1 MPSALPMHGIF
12 AGAAIAIL
20 AGVALVLV
28 RAFRGPT
35 AFDRVLAANSIG
47 TKAVILLSLLAFFS
61 GRPEFLDTALV
72 YAAVNFI
79 STVALL
85 KFVQFRRI
93 G

>member
-1 MPSALPMHGIF
+1 MPAGLPMHWIF
-12 AGAAIAIL
+12 AGATLAVL
-20 AGVALVLV
+20 AGAALVLV
-28 RAFRGPT
+28 RAFLGPT
-35 AFDRVLAANSIG
+35 AFDRVLAANSFG